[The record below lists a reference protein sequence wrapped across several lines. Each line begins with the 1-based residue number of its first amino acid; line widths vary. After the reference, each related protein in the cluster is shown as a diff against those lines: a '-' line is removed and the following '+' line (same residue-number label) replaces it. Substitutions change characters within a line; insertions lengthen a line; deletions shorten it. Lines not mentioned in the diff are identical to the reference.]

1 MTRVLL
7 VEDERAIAESLAF
20 ALRRDGFEVAHAA
33 TRSAAE
39 PELGRCDLVVLD
51 LMLPDGSGFD
61 LLSELRDA
69 GVRVPVIIL
78 SSRDEEAD
86 RVAGLEGGADD
97 YVVKPF
103 SPREVVARIRAVL
116 RRVPRRPPPMATPTP
131 VSAEPPEPAPTVL
144 PSLADPSPPPP
155 PPPPPPSGSPG
166 LTSATSGRFKLAGP
180 PASSPLSVDAETRR
194 AAYQGSLLDLTR
206 TEFELLRVLSG
217 APERV
222 FTRQQLLDRIFGEG
236 YAVTDRTIDAHI
248 KALRKKLVGVGAD
261 PDLIETERGVGYR
274 LRDAK
279 QG

>member
-69 GVRVPVIIL
+69 GMRVPVIIL

-116 RRVPRRPPPMATPTP
+116 RRVPRRPPPVTVTTTMPPPPP
-131 VSAEPPEPAPTVL
+131 VLPAEPPEPAP
-144 PSLADPSPPPP
+144 AE
-155 PPPPPPSGSPG
+155 PPPPSGSPG

-236 YAVTDRTIDAHI
+236 YAVTDRTIDAHV
-248 KALRKKLVGVGAD
+248 KALRKKLVAAGAD